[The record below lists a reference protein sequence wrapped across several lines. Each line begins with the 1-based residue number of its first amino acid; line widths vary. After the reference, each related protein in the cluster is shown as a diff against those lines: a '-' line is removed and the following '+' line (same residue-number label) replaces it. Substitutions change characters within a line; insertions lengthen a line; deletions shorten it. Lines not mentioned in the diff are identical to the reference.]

1 MTRPGMTA
9 RDELR
14 SLTHT
19 RLLTAGEAIFERD
32 GYWRTTVSNIT
43 TAANVSR
50 ATFYLHFNDK
60 SDLLLAV
67 LQGTLAETPA
77 YFRYVDA
84 ALVDGGRD
92 KLRSALRRTLN
103 WYQQHGQLLRTS
115 REAMTSE
122 PHLAEKTEGNF
133 ARFADEMHDYLAS
146 LSPDQRVH
154 AHRRLQL
161 LIIQLDQVAFRL
173 VVQGLQ
179 RVEQEPML
187 DELTDIWQLVL
198 PPAGRN

>member
-1 MTRPGMTA
+1 MSA

-14 SLTHT
+14 DLTHR
-19 RLLTAGEAIFERD
+19 RLLTAGEEIFERD
-32 GYWRTTVSNIT
+32 GYWRTTVSDIT
-43 TAANVSR
+43 AAANVSR

-67 LQGTLAETPA
+67 MKGTLAETPA

-92 KLRSALRRTLN
+92 KLRAALGRTLD
-103 WYQQHGQLLRTS
+103 WYQQHGRLLRTS
-115 REAMTSE
+115 REAMSSE
-122 PHLAEKTEGNF
+122 PHLAETTERNF
-133 ARFADEMHDYLAS
+133 AHFADEMAEYLAS
-146 LSPDQRVH
+146 LSPDARAH

-179 RVEQEPML
+179 RIEQEAML
-187 DELTDIWQLVL
+187 DEMTDIWQLVL
-198 PPAGRN
+198 PPAGSH